1 MTILLIL
8 LRRYW
13 LHIVVVA
20 ALGLLAWRA
29 YDWAYDNGWNDN
41 RQLWLEREN
50 HSLKQALRERDEA
63 RAKAVAAQKKADELS
78 KLPAKVIERVRQ
90 NPANCDLPKP
100 VADELRKQVDEIN
113 AAIREHN
120 RNVSRNA
127 STASR

>member
-1 MTILLIL
+1 MTILLAL

-20 ALGLLAWRA
+20 ALSLLAWRA
-29 YDWAYDNGWNDN
+29 YDWAYDNGWNAN

-50 HSLKQALRERDEA
+50 HSLKQALKERDEA
-63 RAKAVAAQKKADELS
+63 RAKAAAAQKKADELA

-90 NPANCDLPKP
+90 NPAKCDLPEP

-120 RNVSRNA
+120 RNVSRN
-127 STASR
+127 SSPASR

>member
-1 MTILLIL
+1 MTILLAL

-13 LHIVVVA
+13 LHIVLVA

-29 YDWAYDNGWNDN
+29 YDWAYDNGWNAN

-50 HSLKQALRERDEA
+50 HSLKQALKERDEA
-63 RAKAVAAQKKADELS
+63 RAKAAAAQKKADELS

-120 RNVSRNA
+120 RNVSRN
-127 STASR
+127 SSPASR